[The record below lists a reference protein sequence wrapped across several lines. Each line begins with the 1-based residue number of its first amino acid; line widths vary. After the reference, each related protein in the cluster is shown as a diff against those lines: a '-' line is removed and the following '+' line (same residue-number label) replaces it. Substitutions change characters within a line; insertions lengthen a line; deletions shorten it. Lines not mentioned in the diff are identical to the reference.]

1 MNNRYEYEIKFHVN
15 SCKSFFANISK
26 IKINRPLFIKNCL
39 ESYPPKIFKNH
50 QYRKRDSF
58 STTSLFF
65 FLYKI

>member
-39 ESYPPKIFKNH
+39 ESYPV
-50 QYRKRDSF
+50 
-58 STTSLFF
+58 
-65 FLYKI
+65 